1 MTLGA
6 HATELSEKHRA
17 LENQI
22 ANEMARPSADNLS
35 LSRLKRE
42 KLRIKDQLEL
52 LKAEESRVA

>member
-17 LENQI
+17 LEKQI
-22 ANEMARPSADNLS
+22 ENEMARLSVDNLK

-42 KLRIKDQLEL
+42 KLQIKDELER